1 MCPMIRRPLG
11 MELALLGFLFQGPKH
26 GYQIHQL
33 LMDTSGLGLIW
44 NLKQSQ
50 LYALLLKLESDGYL
64 QGVVEYQ
71 SVSTRPLR
79 RLFHLTEKGSNAFR
93 EWLAQPVPAL
103 HFVRQEFM
111 AKYYFA
117 QLDSGFTVSLLVA
130 NQRRECKEW
139 IKKFTEQLNQCEL
152 RSYGWRMY
160 RYRIGQIESFQ
171 NWLNDIV

>member
-1 MCPMIRRPLG
+1 MCPMVRRPLG
-11 MELALLGFLFQGPKH
+11 IELSLLGFFAQGPMY

-33 LMDTSGLGLIW
+33 LMDPSGLGLIW
-44 NLKQSQ
+44 HIKQSQ
-50 LYALLLKLESDGYL
+50 LYALLLKLESDGYI
-64 QGVVEYQ
+64 QGVVEVQ
-71 SVSTRPLR
+71 DVSTRPLR
-79 RLFHLTEKGSNAFR
+79 RLFHLTEKGSSTFR
-93 EWLAQPVPAL
+93 EWLAQPVPAF

-117 QLDSGFTVSLLVA
+117 QLDGGFAVNLLVG

-139 IKKFTEQLNQCEL
+139 IRKFTEQLDQCEL
-152 RSYGWRMY
+152 RSYGWKMY

>member
-11 MELALLGFLFQGPKH
+11 MELALLGFLLQGPKH

-50 LYALLLKLESDGYL
+50 LYALLLKLESDGYI

-117 QLDSGFTVSLLVA
+117 QLDGGFTVNLLVA

-152 RSYGWRMY
+152 RSYGWKMY
-160 RYRIGQIESFQ
+160 RYRIGQIESFH